1 MLYSSILVP
10 ISLIFVKFRSFANNI
25 QKEHKNTMQLA
36 ITILGSHQSR
46 FMAEILPAIRDCKC
60 HILEIRS
67 SRVSQATAAYL
78 LIQGNWN
85 QIAKF
90 EGSLELIQKR
100 LDIKI
105 QLLRTEA
112 EAKDKTREYLPYS
125 LETISLDQ
133 DNIIESIAT
142 FLLDRDIEISEI
154 SGSSYQAPYLQ
165 SSVFSSKFII
175 LVPASVS
182 LLMLREEFMDLCDQL
197 NVDAILEPIKR

>member
-1 MLYSSILVP
+1 
-10 ISLIFVKFRSFANNI
+10 
-25 QKEHKNTMQLA
+25 MQLA
-36 ITILGSHQSR
+36 ITVLGSHQSR
-46 FMAEILPAIRDCKC
+46 FIAEILPAIRDCKC

-67 SRVSQATAAYL
+67 SYVGQATAAYL

-90 EGSLELIQKR
+90 ENTLDQIQKR
-100 LDIKI
+100 LDIKV
-105 QLLRTEA
+105 QLLRTEP
-112 EAKDKTREYLPYS
+112 KDKVQACLPYS

-133 DNIIESIAT
+133 DSIIESITT

-154 SGSSYQAPYLQ
+154 TGSSYQAAYLQ
-165 SSVFSSKFII
+165 SSVFSSKFIV

-197 NVDAILEPIKR
+197 NIDAILEPIKR